1 MVEQASKVAATSV
14 CPQEKFQLRPDS
26 PGGSPRS
33 VRGSEPASLQISA
46 SARFGLREISHVS
59 FRAECLFPVALW
71 LSGFIGL
78 RSQMIW
84 GVCLPGA
91 GPLGRGA
98 QCGAWTSDS
107 LGRTATVL
115 TILPFVG
122 HLFRAVGLDY
132 TVSPPLLSMSLWFL
146 PYIFS
151 CGESFCYS
159 SDHFQR

>member
-84 GVCLPGA
+84 GGLSSRCRTPGQG
-91 GPLGRGA
+91 GPMWGLNLWLLGENRYSFDYPPI
-98 QCGAWTSDS
+98 CGSPIQGCGSWLYCVSTPPIYVIMVPS
-107 LGRTATVL
+107 LYL
-115 TILPFVG
+115 
-122 HLFRAVGLDY
+122 
-132 TVSPPLLSMSLWFL
+132 
-146 PYIFS
+146 
-151 CGESFCYS
+151 
-159 SDHFQR
+159 